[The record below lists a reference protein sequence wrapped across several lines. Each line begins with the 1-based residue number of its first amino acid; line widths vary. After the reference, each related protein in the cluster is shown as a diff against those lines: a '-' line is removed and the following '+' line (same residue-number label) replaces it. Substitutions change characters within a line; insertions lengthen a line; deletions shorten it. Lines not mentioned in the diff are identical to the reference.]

1 MPIRFDHPELL
12 LLGLLALPLSWV
24 GWRALRAA
32 EGLRKATILLLR
44 AAVVLLLAGL
54 LASPR
59 IEREHDDLTVIG
71 VLDIS
76 GSVRRFASLPDAPE
90 QAGRGAISQL
100 RWWFREATRDKRP
113 DDRFGMVVFDGR
125 AAVVATPTR
134 GSWPD
139 EDIDL
144 AMIEGTNIAEAIRL
158 AMAMF
163 PPNTGR
169 RLVLA
174 TDGNET
180 AGDALAAAREAAG
193 MVTATGG
200 RGGGI
205 GTGAGSGGEALGA
218 PSARAGA
225 APGVGSLRRTGVPI
239 DVLPLAYRV
248 ESDTQIAR
256 VEAPSAGRPGQIV
269 PLRVVIESLQPAIG
283 WITLRRE
290 GAIVDLAPEEDEF
303 RRRVEVPAGTSVHT
317 IAVALGETPINRFE
331 AFFEPDDAA
340 ADLLPENNR
349 AEAFIASPG
358 TGAALLVRGSAVGE
372 NDPFEAALRAASIPV
387 EVVSP
392 GRVPRD
398 LLTMQAYDVIV
409 LQNVGAWEIDPP
421 VQEAMARSVNDFG
434 TGLIML
440 GGENGFGAGGWNGT
454 PVEAILPVE
463 LDLPRSL
470 RLTEAAL
477 VIVLDKSGSMARPVA
492 GARRSQQEI
501 ANEGTAWAIE
511 SLQPDSQVGVVVFDS
526 FSQTR
531 VPLGPNTNPRETAE
545 RVRGIAPGGGTHI
558 GPALRRAQDML
569 RTADVRRKYIVLLT
583 DGQSEM
589 PEDLRALA
597 AELSAEGIS
606 LSTIAVGDDADHG
619 LLRDMATIGG
629 GQFYPVLN
637 PNTLPAVMVDSVRV
651 VNRPLIKE
659 ATFQPVVVGPGAALT
674 QGMDRAPAL
683 HGLVLTSFRED
694 PRVTVEMVTAE
705 EEPLLTH
712 WQAGLGRVVAFTSDA
727 HGEWS
732 RDWVGWSEAESFWAQ
747 LSRLVT
753 RSPLSREFEFDARID
768 DGQLTIT
775 LDATRASRMGMDQ
788 LVVTGTVYGPD
799 GRSREIRLRQ
809 AAPGRYA
816 ATIDAPQSGYSVI
829 ALMPRRGQE
838 VLAPI
843 IGAASQATGVEYR
856 RYRSNIDLLR
866 RVADETGGRLLEAAD
881 PRGADLFD
889 REGLPPS
896 VSLLPVWR
904 ELLWLLLG
912 LVLLDVTARRLAW
925 DRDTIARAIS
935 AAVARVRHP
944 RERTREVRTTLAS
957 LKERGREVEQTVE
970 REGAAF
976 SKLTGDSRLRTREEV
991 LAQRAREQGTDAAS
1005 QQARREAALD
1015 QLAGR
1020 RDGGTSDSA
1029 AQGSA
1034 QAAPMSGHARRQ
1046 GEARS
1051 GGHAEPERGDDEAPG
1066 MMRDLLKIKKRLRGE

>member
-12 LLGLLALPLSWV
+12 LLGLLALPLAWI

-59 IEREHDDLTVIG
+59 VERSHDDLTVIG

-100 RWWFREATRDKRP
+100 RWWFREAARDKRP

-193 MVTATGG
+193 MA
-200 RGGGI
+200 
-205 GTGAGSGGEALGA
+205 GAGFGSGGAAASGA
-218 PSARAGA
+218 PA
-225 APGVGSLRRTGVPI
+225 ALNDRLMRVNPSRRLGVPI

-269 PLRVVIESLQPAIG
+269 PLRVVIESLQPATG

-290 GAIVDLAPEEDEF
+290 GAIVDLSPDEDEF
-303 RRRVEVPAGTSVHT
+303 RRRVDVPAGTSVHT
-317 IAVALGETPINRFE
+317 LAAALGDTPINRFE
-331 AFFEPDDAA
+331 AVFEPDDA

-372 NDPFEAALRAASIPV
+372 PDPFEAALREASIPL

-392 GRVPRD
+392 GRVPREM
-398 LLTMQAYDVIV
+398 LTLQAYDVII

-421 VQEAMARSVNDFG
+421 VQETIARSVNDFG

-440 GGENGFGAGGWNGT
+440 GGENAFGAGGWNGT

-545 RVRGIAPGGGTHI
+545 RVRSISPGGGTHI

-569 RTADVRRKYIVLLT
+569 RTANVRRKYIVLLT

-694 PRVTVEMVTAE
+694 PRVTVEMVTPE

-712 WQAGLGRVVAFTSDA
+712 WQAGLGRVAAFASDA

-747 LSRLVT
+747 LTRLVT

-768 DGQLTIT
+768 DGRLTIT
-775 LDATRASRMGMDQ
+775 LDATSASRMGMDQ

-809 AAPGRYA
+809 VAPGRYA
-816 ATIDAPQSGYSVI
+816 ATIDAPQSGHSVI

-838 VLAPI
+838 ALAPI

-1029 AQGSA
+1029 AQGAA
-1034 QAAPMSGHARRQ
+1034 QAAPTSGHARRQ

-1066 MMRDLLKIKKRLRGE
+1066 TMRDLLKIKKRLRGE

>member
-12 LLGLLALPLSWV
+12 LLGLLALPLAWV
-24 GWRALRAA
+24 GWQALRAA
-32 EGLRKATILLLR
+32 DGLRKATILLLR
-44 AAVVLLLAGL
+44 TAVVLLLAVL

-76 GSVRRFASLPDAPE
+76 GSVRRFASMPDAPE
-90 QAGRGAISQL
+90 QAGRGTISRL

-113 DDRFGMVVFDGR
+113 DDRFGLVVFDGR
-125 AAVVATPTR
+125 ASVVATPTR
-134 GSWPD
+134 GDWPD

-163 PPNTGR
+163 PPGTGR

-193 MVTATGG
+193 SAGAG
-200 RGGGI
+200 RGS
-205 GTGAGSGGEALGA
+205 TGAGTTSAPADLNDGA
-218 PSARAGA
+218 TRVNPF
-225 APGVGSLRRTGVPI
+225 RRLGVPI
-239 DVLPLAYRV
+239 DVLPLAYHV

-269 PLRVVIESLQPAIG
+269 PLRVVIESLQPATG

-290 GAIVDLAPEEDEF
+290 GAIVDLAPEENEF
-303 RRRVEVPAGTSVHT
+303 RRQVEVPAGTSVHT
-317 IAVALGETPINRFE
+317 IAVVLGETPINRFE
-331 AFFEPDDAA
+331 VFFEPDDAS

-358 TGAALLVRGSAVGE
+358 AGAALLVRGSTVGTP
-372 NDPFEAALRAASIPV
+372 DPFEAALREASIPV

-392 GRVPRD
+392 GRVPREM
-398 LLTMQAYDVIV
+398 LTLQAYDVII

-421 VQEAMARSVNDFG
+421 VQETIARSVNDFG

-440 GGENGFGAGGWNGT
+440 GGENAFGAGGWNGT

-501 ANEGTAWAIE
+501 ANESTAWAIE

-531 VPLGPNTNPRETAE
+531 VPLGPNTNPRETAD

-569 RTADVRRKYIVLLT
+569 RTANVRRKYIVLLT
-583 DGQSEM
+583 DGQSEL

-606 LSTIAVGDDADHG
+606 LTTIAVGDDADHG

-659 ATFQPVVVGPGAALT
+659 ATFPPVVVDPGAALT

-694 PRVTVEMVTAE
+694 PRVIVEMVTPE

-712 WQAGLGRVVAFTSDA
+712 WQAGLGRVAAFTSDA
-727 HGEWS
+727 HGVWS
-732 RDWVGWSEAESFWAQ
+732 RDWVGWSEAVSFWAQ
-747 LSRLVT
+747 LTRLVT

-768 DGQLTIT
+768 DGRLTIT
-775 LDATRASRMGMDQ
+775 LDATAASRTGMDQ

-799 GRSREIRLRQ
+799 GRSREIRL
-809 AAPGRYA
+809 AEVAPGRYA
-816 ATIDAPQSGYSVI
+816 TTIDAPQSGHSVI
-829 ALMPRRGQE
+829 ALMPRRGRE
-838 VLAPI
+838 PLAPI
-843 IGAASQATGVEYR
+843 IGAAGQATGLEYR

-866 RVADETGGRLLEAAD
+866 RIAEETGGRLLEATD
-881 PRGADLFD
+881 PRGIDLFD
-889 REGLPPS
+889 RTGLPPS
-896 VSLLPVWR
+896 VSLLPMWR

-912 LVLLDVTARRLAW
+912 LMLLDVASRRLAW
-925 DRDTIARAIS
+925 DRDTMARALA

-957 LKERGREVEQTVE
+957 LKERGRKVGESVE

-991 LAQRAREQGTDAAS
+991 LAQRAREQETDAAS

-1020 RDGGTSDSA
+1020 RDGGMSDSST
-1029 AQGSA
+1029 QGSP
-1034 QAAPMSGHARRQ
+1034 QAAPTAGHASRQ
-1046 GEARS
+1046 DEVRS
-1051 GGHAEPERGDDEAPG
+1051 GDHAEPPRVDHESPG
-1066 MMRDLLKIKKRLRGE
+1066 TMRDLLKIKRRLRGE